1 MLIQIHMLQNYAP
14 ANLNRDQTG
23 APKDAMFGGV
33 KRGRVSSQC
42 LKRSIRRSE
51 VFEESFASA
60 GLLGTRTKRLPKLID
75 DELARLGADEVA
87 RRDIVKRVPEI
98 GQKDKKAA
106 GDDEAAENSQGEDN
120 GGGTLET
127 RQLIFIG
134 ADEARR
140 LAEELWRLYQK
151 SGAKAFAKLKINE
164 ALPRSLPRSADIAMF
179 GRMTTSAA
187 FEDVQASVQVAHALS
202 TNSLNQEFDYFT
214 AVDDISGETGAGMIG
229 DVEFNSSTYYKYFNI
244 HWEQL
249 VDNLGG
255 DVAAARDAVVAL
267 LEAAAVAQPSGK
279 QNSFAANNLPDV
291 IVVEVSRRNLPVSYA
306 NAFVKPARPRG
317 DRSIMDVSAELLG
330 EYISR
335 LQKVYALS
343 AERAYVA
350 TSNYVIPAAE
360 NLDSFSQLVA
370 WVEAHLPVGE
380 ERHA

>member
-106 GDDEAAENSQGEDN
+106 GDEEAAGTSQDEDN
-120 GGGTLET
+120 GGALET

-140 LAEELWRLYQK
+140 LAGELWRLYQE

-164 ALPRSLPRSADIAMF
+164 ALPHSLPRSADIAMF

-214 AVDDISGETGAGMIG
+214 AVDDISGEAGAGMIG
-229 DVEFNSSTYYKYFNI
+229 DVEFNSSTYYKYFNV

-306 NAFVKPARPRG
+306 NAFVKPARPHG
-317 DRSIMDVSAELLG
+317 DKSIMDISAGMLG
-330 EYISR
+330 DYISR

-343 AERAYVA
+343 ADRAYVA
-350 TSNYVIPAAE
+350 TADYAIPSAE
-360 NLDSFSQLVA
+360 HLDSFSRLVA
-370 WVEAHLPVGE
+370 WVEAHLAVGE
-380 ERHA
+380 GRHA